1 MFRLINLY
9 KQNKIDKEELER
21 RMRSY
26 FGWMKF
32 CNSKNLLK
40 KIETLTGLKFYNKY
54 IHIIEVVDYHS
65 HFRVHFMYNNKPYYF
80 KSKNKKLHYSL
91 LRYKFPINF
100 KVTPHVR
107 TKENTNERLSLGNSK
122 TWQRYLLL

>member
-1 MFRLINLY
+1 
-9 KQNKIDKEELER
+9 
-21 RMRSY
+21 MRSY

-32 CNSKNLLK
+32 CNSKNLLRK
-40 KIETLTGLKFYNKY
+40 VEELTGLKFSNWNGKEVNISKFYNKY
-54 IHIIEVVDYHS
+54 IHIVEVVDYDN
-65 HFRVHFMYNNKPYYF
+65 HFRVRFMYNNKPYYF
-80 KSKNKKLHYSL
+80 KSKNRRLHYSL

>member
-9 KQNKIDKEELER
+9 KQNKIDREELER

-40 KIETLTGLKFYNKY
+40 KIETLTGLKFSNWNGKEVNISKFYNKY
-54 IHIIEVVDYHS
+54 IHIIEVVDLS
-65 HFRVHFMYNNKPYYF
+65 QPFLECTFMYNNKPYY
-80 KSKNKKLHYSL
+80 
-91 LRYKFPINF
+91 
-100 KVTPHVR
+100 
-107 TKENTNERLSLGNSK
+107 LSLIHI
-122 TWQRYLLL
+122 